1 MGAGTK
7 EDNRAFARKM
17 TEQIKQA
24 QENECDSC
32 PHKPTCTWYISEHRE
47 QLAAMLAEAV
57 ASNYIGTPLEGL
69 DAYGRQLKRF
79 EIKPR

>member
-17 TEQIKQA
+17 AEQIKRA

-32 PHKPTCTWYISEHRE
+32 PHKSTCTWYISEHRE
-47 QLAAMLAEAV
+47 PLAAMLAEV
-57 ASNYIGTPLEGL
+57 IASDYTRRAASAIYKDHLQRNEKG
-69 DAYGRQLKRF
+69 
-79 EIKPR
+79 